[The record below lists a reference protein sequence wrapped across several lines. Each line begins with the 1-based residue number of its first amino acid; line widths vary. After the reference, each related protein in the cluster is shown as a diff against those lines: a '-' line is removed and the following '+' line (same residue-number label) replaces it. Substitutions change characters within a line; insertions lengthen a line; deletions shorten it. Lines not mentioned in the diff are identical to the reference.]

1 LSLTIRSGDATPPEK
16 RGYLD
21 SYLRNREAN
30 RGDRKAFLPVSRF
43 VFSQSGTL
51 PVRVK
56 YPSVEPRDEAMP
68 KVEITVP
75 EHLEMQI
82 AQLVEQGEFLNREE
96 AIEDLLS
103 TGLKAYKTS
112 GPVDEEEEP
121 GFEDDGMMGH
131 DDEYVF

>member
-1 LSLTIRSGDATPPEK
+1 MVYSIPQANLVNGKAGFGVTRLTFALWHTI
-16 RGYLD
+16 
-21 SYLRNREAN
+21 
-30 RGDRKAFLPVSRF
+30 PVK
-43 VFSQSGTL
+43 
-51 PVRVK
+51 VK
-56 YPSVEPRDEAMP
+56 YPSVEASNVAMA
-68 KVEITVP
+68 KVEITIP

>member
-1 LSLTIRSGDATPPEK
+1 
-16 RGYLD
+16 
-21 SYLRNREAN
+21 
-30 RGDRKAFLPVSRF
+30 
-43 VFSQSGTL
+43 
-51 PVRVK
+51 
-56 YPSVEPRDEAMP
+56 MP
-68 KVEITVP
+68 KVEINIP

-82 AQLVEQGEFLNREE
+82 AQMVDQGEFVNREE

-112 GPVDEEEEP
+112 GPQDDDTEP